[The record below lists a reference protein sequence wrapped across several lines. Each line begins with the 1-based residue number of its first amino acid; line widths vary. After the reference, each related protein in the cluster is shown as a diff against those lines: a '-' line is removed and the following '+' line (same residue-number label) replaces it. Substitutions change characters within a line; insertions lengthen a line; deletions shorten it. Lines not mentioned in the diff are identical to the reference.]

1 MYSSIWIICYGSVHI
16 AKETGTYKCMLQ
28 HFHLTGPED
37 RQVSLLCMYTA
48 VYVMWTNMASVQ
60 ATGPCMSPTMHT
72 FFFLFFQM
80 STCRQPWN
88 IQWEAEVLTAT
99 ARNDP
104 SIRELSICDF
114 KAWLMDA
121 DLAPCSLSLP
131 FRIYQPRD
139 VSWFTLPP
147 SPLSLP
153 ACRAQRHGTLWP
165 VCGPF

>member
-1 MYSSIWIICYGSVHI
+1 
-16 AKETGTYKCMLQ
+16 MLQ

-37 RQVSLLCMYTA
+37 RQVLLLCMYTA
-48 VYVMWTNMASVQ
+48 VYVMRTNMESVQ
-60 ATGPCMSPTMHT
+60 ATRPWMSPTMHP
-72 FFFLFFQM
+72 FFFSFFFQT

-139 VSWFTLPP
+139 VSWFTPPPPP
-147 SPLSLP
+147 SPPPSLLPLP
-153 ACRAQRHGTLWP
+153 ACRAQRHSTLWP

>member
-1 MYSSIWIICYGSVHI
+1 
-16 AKETGTYKCMLQ
+16 MLQ

-37 RQVSLLCMYTA
+37 RQVSLLCMYT
-48 VYVMWTNMASVQ
+48 VIFVCIQIWHLYKQLGLVCHPRCTL
-60 ATGPCMSPTMHT
+60 
-72 FFFLFFQM
+72 FFFFFQM

-88 IQWEAEVLTAT
+88 IQCEAEVLTAT

-139 VSWFTLPP
+139 VSWFTPPPPPSLPP
-147 SPLSLP
+147 LIPPSLLPLP